1 MDTQHRRNLSKFI
14 VMSVHRKV
22 EGRWR
27 EIKHGHLGYQH
38 SLLYGVKHVDIQAT
52 TIVEVDLKFPTT
64 ELNEI
69 PINDKISQTI

>member
-1 MDTQHRRNLSKFI
+1 
-14 VMSVHRKV
+14 MSVHRKV

-64 ELNEI
+64 ELNGI